1 MGHSPDAAPVIFDGH
16 NDTVLSLERSGRSFF
31 ERSSEGH
38 IDLPRARAGGLGGGF
53 FAVYL
58 RDPVAAERMLEGGT
72 SAEQALRLYADER
85 TWPEPMS
92 LEYAQSQTLN
102 ELGRLLRVAEGSEG
116 RVHVVRTAAELQ
128 RDLDSD
134 VFAMLLHF
142 EGAEPLDPEGYALDV
157 FYAAGVRSVGLTHSR
172 RNRYC
177 QGVPFKFPSSP
188 DLGPGLNDAGKALVR
203 QLNARRVM
211 IDLSHLN
218 ERGFW
223 DVAALSDAPL
233 VATHSNA
240 HALSP
245 HPRNLTDRQLDAIRD
260 SRGVAGLNFHV
271 GFLRADGAHDEQT
284 PIATMVDHVEYMV
297 RRMGID
303 HVALGSD
310 FDGATMPAELKD
322 AADLPALME
331 ALRARGYEG
340 EDLRKLAHGN
350 WVRVLRETWGV

>member
-116 RVHVVRTAAELQ
+116 RVHIVRTAAELQ